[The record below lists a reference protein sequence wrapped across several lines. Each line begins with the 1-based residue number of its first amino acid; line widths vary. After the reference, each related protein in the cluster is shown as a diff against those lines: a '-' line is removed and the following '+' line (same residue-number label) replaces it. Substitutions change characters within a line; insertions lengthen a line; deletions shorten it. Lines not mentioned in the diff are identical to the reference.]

1 MNKIKNEALENAQVV
16 KTQKGLFT
24 KSMVVKYYDRIDGVH
39 QYYGERQYTGPFKKL
54 VKKIFWKYFFQDLFA
69 SFEEA
74 EIVF

>member
-1 MNKIKNEALENAQVV
+1 MNRIKIEALENAQVV
-16 KTQKGLFT
+16 KSQKGLFT
-24 KSMVVKYYDRIDGVH
+24 RSMVVKFYDHIDGVH